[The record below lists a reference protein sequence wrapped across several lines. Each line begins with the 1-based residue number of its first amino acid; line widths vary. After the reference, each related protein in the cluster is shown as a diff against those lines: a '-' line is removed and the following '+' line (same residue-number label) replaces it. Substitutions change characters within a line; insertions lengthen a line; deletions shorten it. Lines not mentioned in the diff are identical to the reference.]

1 MKILITGGS
10 GFIGTNM
17 IDDLLKQGH
26 DVLNI
31 DIVNPKN
38 INHRSHWLNCDI
50 LNTSALH
57 NAFSIFNPT
66 WVIHL
71 AARTDSDGK
80 TLEDYEVNI
89 KGTNNLLSVIKENKN
104 VERVVV
110 TSTQF
115 VHYGKSLPT
124 GDEDYLPYTPYGK
137 SKVISEQSTRNAQLN
152 CIWTIIRPTRVWGYW
167 QPDRLNFYK
176 MLFRGL
182 YIHPGKSPVKRAFGY
197 VGNVIDQIIK
207 ILEAPEEVVNKKVFY
222 VGDKPI
228 NLLDWVDEFARKINN
243 KRVIYI
249 PRIFVKSL
257 AILGDMV
264 NTMGIHFPI
273 SSYRY
278 RSLVTDDD
286 APMKLTFDT
295 FGEPPY
301 TLEQAIDETVKL
313 IKLHHP
319 EFISNNKNNTDQ
331 NFN

>member
-17 IDDLLKQGH
+17 IDNLLKQGH

-89 KGTNNLLSVIKENKN
+89 QGTANLLNIVNQNKN
-104 VERVVV
+104 VERLII
-110 TSTQF
+110 TSSQF
-115 VHYGKSLPT
+115 VHYGTSLPT
-124 GDEDYLPYTPYGK
+124 SDIDYHPYTIYGK
-137 SKVISEQSTRNAQLN
+137 SKVISEQSTRNARLD

-176 MLFRGL
+176 MLYNGIYL
-182 YIHPGKSPVKRAFGY
+182 HPGKKPVKRAFGY
-197 VGNVIDQIIK
+197 VGNVTFQIIK
-207 ILEAPEEVVNKKVFY
+207 ILEAHRDIVNGKVFY
-222 VGDKPI
+222 VGDLPI
-228 NLLDWVDEFARKINN
+228 NLLDWIEGLALKINN
-243 KRVIYI
+243 KPVVYI
-249 PRIFVKSL
+249 PRIFVKCF
-257 AILGDMV
+257 AIFGDLMH
-264 NTMGIHFPI
+264 TIKIPFPI
-273 SSYRY
+273 SSSRY
-278 RSLVTDDD
+278 LSLITDDD
-286 APMKLTFDT
+286 APMKNTFDT
-295 FGEPPY
+295 FGETPY
-301 TLEQAIDETVKL
+301 SLDQAIDETVKF
-313 IKLHHP
+313 IKLYHP
-319 EFISNNKNNTDQ
+319 ELNSQNK
-331 NFN
+331 